1 MLQRPLNRILK
12 LLFVVIC
19 LCSILESK
27 ATHIVGGEIFYEAM
41 PNNNYLITLIVYR
54 DCGPANVNQTD
65 FDQSASVGIFSTTSG
80 NLYDNFQI
88 QLIES
93 NVSEVPIVLEN
104 PCFVLPPDL
113 CVEQAIYQTTVNLPE
128 TPGGFT
134 IVYQRC
140 CRNPSIVNL
149 DFPDD
154 TGITVATEIPGTN
167 TTPNPNS
174 SASFNNFPPVALC
187 VGAEFFFDHSAT
199 DADGDSLVY
208 EFCSPMHGA
217 SPDNPAP
224 QPPNNPPYTFVNWA
238 NTYNSSYQI
247 ASNPSF
253 QIDSDTGYI
262 TGTPTQIGQYVIGIC
277 VSEYRDGVLINSS
290 NRDFQFNVTLCDPNI
305 IASIPEQ
312 TNFCDGLNV
321 QFESES
327 TNASFFH
334 WDFGV
339 AGIDSDTSNVAN
351 PFFIYPDQGVYEIML
366 IANPGWPCAD
376 TAISSYS
383 AIPII
388 TPVISLGEYECV
400 NNLDHYSF
408 NVAANASNNAQYT
421 WDFGPGSN
429 PQTSTS
435 ENPTDIVLN
444 SEVALNTVSVTVI
457 DNGCEESDDL
467 DVVNE
472 PDPVAGIV
480 PQESF
485 CDGYT
490 YTFEH
495 NSTNAETYFW
505 NFNTP
510 INGDISTIE
519 SPTFTFPDSGWYN
532 ITLIASAEMTCPDTA
547 NMWFEIYALLDPSFE
562 ELAPQCL
569 STNSFDFI
577 SLGVTSDEAI
587 INWDFGPLASS
598 ASSNVPNP
606 QNISYPIA
614 DTYPVTLTISENGC
628 VRTYS
633 DFVWVAEDP
642 SITTELEN
650 TSGCPDLYVNFNANG
665 LSETQ
670 LFYEWNFG
678 DGSTSNS
685 ANPMHIYSYPG
696 VYDITVTA
704 YTVNGCI
711 ATLTQQFNDAVTVNS
726 SPTPGFY
733 VTPDIIDIL
742 NPFMSVVDTSYNS
755 VSCYYY
761 MSDGGSSEECDF
773 NYTWTEAGTQTITQY
788 VVNEFGCAS
797 SRTVNVIIDG
807 YVFFAPNTFTPN
819 GDDNNDFWRP
829 KMTGIDEYHC
839 AIYDR
844 WGSLIFESY
853 DQTEAWT
860 GDVRGGEYFAQDGIY
875 QYRIEVKDQLGLSH
889 SFNGF
894 INILR

>member
-1 MLQRPLNRILK
+1 MLQPSSNKLFK
-12 LLFVVIC
+12 LLFIAIW
-19 LCSILESK
+19 LCSSLVSK

-54 DCGPANVNQTD
+54 DCGPTNINQTD

-80 NLYDNFQI
+80 NLYDNVLI

-134 IVYQRC
+134 LVYQRC

-187 VGAEFFFDHSAT
+187 AGAEFFFDHSAADT
-199 DADGDSLVY
+199 DGDSLVY

-224 QPPNNPPYTFVNWA
+224 QPPDNPPYTFVNWA
-238 NTYNSSYQI
+238 NTFSSSYQI
-247 ASNPSF
+247 TSNPSF
-253 QIDSDTGYI
+253 EIDPVTGYI

-305 IASIPEQ
+305 IASIPQQ
-312 TNFCDGLNV
+312 TNFCDGLSI

-339 AGIDSDTSNVAN
+339 EGIDNDTSNVAN
-351 PFFIYPDQGVYEIML
+351 PFFVYPDQGVYEIML

-376 TAISSYS
+376 TALSSYS
-383 AIPII
+383 ALPVI
-388 TPVISLGEYECV
+388 TPNISLGEYECV
-400 NNLDHYSF
+400 NNQDHYSF
-408 NVAANASNNAQYT
+408 LLTANASNNAQYT
-421 WDFGPGSN
+421 WNFGPGAS
-429 PQTSTS
+429 PQTSS
-435 ENPTDIVLN
+435 LQNPTDIILN
-444 SEVALNTVSVTVI
+444 PEVATNTVSVTVI
-457 DNGCEESDDL
+457 DNGCEESDNL
-467 DVVNE
+467 DVVNP
-472 PDPVAGIV
+472 PDPVAAIV

-495 NSTNAETYFW
+495 NSTDADSYFW

-510 INGDISTIE
+510 INGDQSIFE

-532 ITLIASAEMTCPDTA
+532 ITLIASADFACPDTA

-562 ELAPQCL
+562 ELEAQCL
-569 STNSFDFI
+569 SVNSFDFVAT
-577 SLGVTSDEAI
+577 GATSDESTI
-587 INWDFGPLASS
+587 SWDFGPLASS
-598 ASSNVPNP
+598 PSSSVLNP
-606 QNISYPIA
+606 QNISFPAA

-628 VRTYS
+628 VRTYT

-642 SITTELEN
+642 SINASLANTT
-650 TSGCPDLYVNFNANG
+650 GCPDLYVNFDADG
-665 LSETQ
+665 QSETQ
-670 LFYEWNFG
+670 LFYNWNFG
-678 DGSTSNS
+678 DGTSST
-685 ANPMHIYSYPG
+685 AENPMHVYSYPG
-696 VYDITVTA
+696 EYDVTVTA

-711 ATLTQQFNDAVTVNS
+711 ATLTQQFNNAVIVNPI
-726 SPTPGFY
+726 PTPGFY
-733 VTPDIIDIL
+733 ITPEVIDIL
-742 NPFMSVVDTSYNS
+742 NPSISVIDTSYNS
-755 VSCYYY
+755 ISCYYY
-761 MSDGGSSEECDF
+761 MSDGGSSDECDF
-773 NYTWTEAGTQTITQY
+773 NYTWTEAGSQIITQY
-788 VVNEFGCAS
+788 VINEFGCAANITA
-797 SRTVNVIIDG
+797 RVIIEG
-807 YVFFAPNTFTPN
+807 YMFFAPNSFTPN
-819 GDDNNDFWRP
+819 GDGMNDYWLP
-829 KMTGIDEYHC
+829 KMTGIDAYHC
-839 AIYDR
+839 VIYDR
-844 WGSLIFESY
+844 WGTLIFESF
-853 DQTEAWT
+853 DQNQVWI
-860 GDVRGGEYFAQDGIY
+860 GDVRNGEYFAQDGIY
-875 QYRIEVKDQLGLSH
+875 QYHVRVQDQVGLSH
-889 SFNGF
+889 EFSGF
-894 INILR
+894 VNILR